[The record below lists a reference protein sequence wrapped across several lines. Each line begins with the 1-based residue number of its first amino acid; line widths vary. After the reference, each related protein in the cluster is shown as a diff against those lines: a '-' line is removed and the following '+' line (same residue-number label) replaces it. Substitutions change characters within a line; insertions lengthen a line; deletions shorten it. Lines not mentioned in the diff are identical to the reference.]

1 MGYYQCQIEGVHVPL
16 CTLIDYRGFRLIA
29 MSILPLYYGGLV
41 YGTPQHR
48 PPAPPPPPCRMINHD
63 NGPDRDAHTR
73 VRVMRHQAPMTGDCP
88 STPTIR

>member
-41 YGTPQHR
+41 YGTPA
-48 PPAPPPPPCRMINHD
+48 PPARPLLLLLLAGSITTT
-63 NGPDRDAHTR
+63 GPAMRTRGCVPRD
-73 VRVMRHQAPMTGDCP
+73 
-88 STPTIR
+88 IRLQ